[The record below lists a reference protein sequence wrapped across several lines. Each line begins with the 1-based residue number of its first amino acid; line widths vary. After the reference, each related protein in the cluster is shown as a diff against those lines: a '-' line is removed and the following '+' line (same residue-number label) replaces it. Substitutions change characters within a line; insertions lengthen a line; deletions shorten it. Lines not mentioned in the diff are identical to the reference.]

1 MNEPRSTLA
10 GVACG
15 QAFRQTCPMKPS
27 RRDVTALGAAA
38 VVVAATVWF
47 ISRIHAVSDKQD
59 RALIAGIV
67 QGELA
72 PVAVALV
79 LLPLLA
85 TWWVRGRPSLDAEDG
100 PARHR
105 SLRFAARHRAF
116 VQAAT
121 RNIDLRGLVSPP
133 EVPVEMDAVFI
144 DVGVAPRP
152 VRDVAPGVLYAE
164 AAQEPN
170 RRSVWEFIE
179 QPRPAVL
186 ALVGGP
192 GTGKSTLLRHI
203 ARTLAG
209 SRRRRHRRRIPVL
222 LELRRYAQDIVADRR
237 APLWRI
243 WRLGLGD
250 LAQQEPQSWLR
261 RRLERGDCVVLL
273 DGLDEVPSPTDD
285 ELIRD
290 WIIDQITQY
299 PDNDYLITSRPH
311 DYATR
316 PIRSATTLE
325 ARNLTDTQ
333 VQDFVS
339 AMYQAL
345 PPGAGTAQAAA
356 GDLLARL
363 RTRPELAEFT
373 ANPLLLTM
381 IVLAH
386 RAGGSLP
393 DSRAMLYA
401 DVCSGVLTRRSN
413 SHRWGTDLPAE
424 TKQRVL
430 AALAYAMMQARTN
443 EQPAAQIVPV
453 IRSALGGADQST
465 AQRFVTDVSA
475 NGLLV
480 ETRRGHYAFAHRSF
494 QEYLAA
500 RHIAEHDLRP
510 VLAGTIGDGWW
521 RETQVLY
528 ASSAE
533 ADTVVRACLDDGGTD
548 ALSLAMECVSG
559 STGLD
564 PVLRRRLADAMAGAL
579 QRDADPHHRG
589 AIIRMLLQQGVG
601 PLLPTADG
609 HRVGARP
616 VPQRIYRLFVEDTGR
631 PPPDGGWDAPDSAS
645 TATGIWPD
653 DAVAFVTWLN
663 GLGGSTGI
671 RYELSTAADV
681 QALHAGF
688 GGAALA
694 HHSGEHRFWGTAT
707 ADDTELQRWTIGG
720 EPEPLRI
727 STEQMRTRLTDDG
740 ELLNQLLSELTRLH
754 ARGLCR
760 AIAGLDLPGEDDDR
774 PNYSEEYLVPR
785 GAARAYARCLT
796 RTLKAHTAVSRD
808 PDAERIQEALRRFQ
822 GSLTAADLA
831 LLEATLGSRPTT
843 RTAFA
848 DLHDCLDDRL
858 DFETASVVKRARDAF
873 RSMRKAEGAAIR
885 RAHAHGRSP
894 GPRIGT
900 DEQILDRF
908 IDSGVFAGQWG
919 SSRHIGGWGIERD
932 CHRSV
937 SSVLGDAASA
947 VLAAALAITVNS
959 AFEVFSPVEAF
970 VAAALPLSRKPA
982 ALDLRSLAEALG
994 TVRDQLECGDAPA
1007 LRLLGLLLARTAEPI
1022 VTRSQRP
1029 TRTSAGLARLCAL
1042 TVAVEAESRQMPQ
1055 VAEAC
1060 RTIAEGVTVLWTRTT
1075 GAAKSDVL
1083 LITAG

>member
-1 MNEPRSTLA
+1 
-10 GVACG
+10 
-15 QAFRQTCPMKPS
+15 MKPS
-27 RRDVTALGAAA
+27 RRDVMALVAAA
-38 VVVAATVWF
+38 GVVFATVWF
-47 ISRIHAVSDKQD
+47 IGRIHAIPDQQD

-79 LLPLLA
+79 LLPMLA
-85 TWWVRGRPSLDAEDG
+85 TWWVRGRPSLDGDDAS
-100 PARHR
+100 ARRR

-116 VQAAT
+116 VQVAT

-152 VRDVAPGVLYAE
+152 VRDVPPVVLYAG
-164 AAQEPN
+164 AAQESN
-170 RRSVWEFIE
+170 RRSIWEFIG
-179 QPRPAVL
+179 QPKPAVL

-192 GTGKSTLLRHI
+192 GTGKSTLLRHV

-209 SRRRRHRRRIPVL
+209 SRRRRRRRRIPVL
-222 LELRRYAQDIVADRR
+222 LELRRYARDIVADRR

-273 DGLDEVPSPTDD
+273 DGLDEVPSPADD

-290 WIIDQITQY
+290 WIVDQITQY
-299 PDNDYLITSRPH
+299 PNNDYIITSRPH

-325 ARNLTDTQ
+325 ARSLTDNQ

-356 GDLLARL
+356 GDLLARW
-363 RTRPELAEFT
+363 RARPELAEFT

-393 DSRAMLYA
+393 GSRAMLYA
-401 DVCSGVLTRRSN
+401 DVCSGVLTRRPN
-413 SHRWGTDLPAE
+413 SHRWGTDLSAE

-430 AALAYAMMQARTN
+430 AALAYAMMQARIN
-443 EQPAAQIVPV
+443 EQPVAEIVPV
-453 IRSALGGADQST
+453 IRSALDGADQST
-465 AQRFVTDVSA
+465 AERLVADISA

-480 ETRRGHYAFAHRSF
+480 EVRRGHYAFAHRSF

-500 RHIAEHDLRP
+500 RHIADHDLQP
-510 VLAGTIGDGWW
+510 VLAGTVGDGWW
-521 RETQVLY
+521 RETQLLY
-528 ASSAE
+528 AASAE
-533 ADTVVRACLDDGGTD
+533 PDTVVRACLDDGGPD
-548 ALSLAMECVSG
+548 ALGLAMECESDSTVLDSG
-559 STGLD
+559 LY
-564 PVLRRRLADAMAGAL
+564 RRLADAVAGVL

-601 PLLPTADG
+601 PLLPATDG

-616 VPQRIYRLFVEDTGR
+616 VPQRIYRIFVDDTGR
-631 PPPDGGWDAPDSAS
+631 PPPDGGWEASDSAS
-645 TATGIWPD
+645 PATGIWPD
-653 DAVAFVTWLN
+653 DAVAFVAWLN
-663 GLGGSTGI
+663 GLGGSSGV

-681 QALHAGF
+681 RALHAGF

-694 HHSGEHRFWGTAT
+694 HHNGEHRFWGAAT
-707 ADDTELQRWTIGG
+707 ANDTEIQRWTIDG

-727 STEQMRTRLTDDG
+727 STEEMRTRLEDDS

-760 AIAGLDLPGEDDDR
+760 AIAGLDLAGEGDDR
-774 PNYSEEYLVPR
+774 PNYSEQYLVPR
-785 GAARAYARCLT
+785 GAARAYACCLT
-796 RTLKAHTAVSRD
+796 RTLNAHAAVSRD
-808 PDAERIQEALRRFQ
+808 PGAKQALEALRRFQ
-822 GSLTAADLA
+822 RSLVPADLG
-831 LLEATLGSRPTT
+831 LLEATLASPAAAHA
-843 RTAFA
+843 AFA
-848 DLHDCLDDRL
+848 ELRDCLDDRL
-858 DFETASVVKRARDAF
+858 TFDTAPVAKRSHDAF
-873 RSMRKAEGAAIR
+873 HRMRKAQGAAIR

-908 IDSGVFAGQWG
+908 IDSGVFAGQSGPDW
-919 SSRHIGGWGIERD
+919 HIGGWGIERD
-932 CHRSV
+932 CHQSV
-937 SSVLGDAASA
+937 SSVLGDTVTAVMAADLA
-947 VLAAALAITVNS
+947 VAMNS
-959 AFEVFSPVEAF
+959 PIEPRPPREAF
-970 VAAALPLSRKPA
+970 AAAALPLSGEPA
-982 ALDLRSLAEALG
+982 AIDLPSLAATLR
-994 TVRDQLECGDAPA
+994 TVRDHLERGDIPA
-1007 LRLLGLLLARTAEPI
+1007 LRPLGLRLARIAEPI
-1022 VTRSQRP
+1022 VTRSQQP
-1029 TRTSAGLARLCAL
+1029 TRTSTGLARLCAL
-1042 TVAVEAESRQMPQ
+1042 IIAVEAESRQMAE
-1055 VAEAC
+1055 VAKAC
-1060 RTIAEGVTVLWTRTT
+1060 QTIAQGVTVLQMRTT
-1075 GAAKSDVL
+1075 GAAISDVL
-1083 LITAG
+1083 LLTTV